1 MTSMRSKLGLL
12 FAVVSL
18 VGSAAGLLV
27 GVGSAAAEEG
37 GSAAAAAAGSTA
49 ADRAAADRAAA
60 IARAQATRK
69 KARGR
74 TVEAREK
81 ADAAAQEKKD
91 KAEARKARA
100 SIPVHPKDA
109 HSDTGQ
115 RRAFQAHWPE
125 KDALLPLLN
134 WAHGLLSARR
144 NRTVA
149 ARDLGELVLTALNPD
164 GHAVVHPEERAIVA
178 GEVAAL
184 RAEEGLEQDGMP
196 LHHGYLMRGAPLR
209 WLQHLGRLLAEHR
222 SRLDEL

>member
-1 MTSMRSKLGLL
+1 MRSYPLLGLL
-12 FAVVSL
+12 
-18 VGSAAGLLV
+18 LLV
-27 GVGSAAAEEG
+27 GLGGAAAAKG
-37 GSAAAAAAGSTA
+37 GSAVAAGSTA

-60 IARAQATRK
+60 VARAQATRK

-74 TVEAREK
+74 AVEARQK
-81 ADAAAQEKKD
+81 ADAVAKEKKD
-91 KAEARKARA
+91 KVKARKARA

-144 NRTVA
+144 NSTVA

-164 GHAVVHPEERAIVA
+164 GHGVVHPEERAIVA

-209 WLQHLGRLLAEHR
+209 WLQRLGRLLAEHR